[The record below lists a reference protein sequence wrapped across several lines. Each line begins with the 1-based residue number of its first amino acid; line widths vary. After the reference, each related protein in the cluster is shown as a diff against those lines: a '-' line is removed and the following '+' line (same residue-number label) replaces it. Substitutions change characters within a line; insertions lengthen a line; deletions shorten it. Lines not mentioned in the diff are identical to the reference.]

1 MTKFE
6 KLDALTEKNNGYL
19 FTKEVEKE
27 GISRTYLAKYVKNK
41 NLEKVAR
48 GIYIREEIWPDE
60 LFILQ
65 QNYKRIV
72 FSLET
77 ALYLHGLLD
86 REYATIYVTLP
97 ANANQVGLREKGI
110 IVKQLKKEFY
120 LLGQTEVKT
129 YFDNTVVIY
138 DKERC
143 ICDLIKEKEKIE
155 VQTFQTAMKSYMR
168 SSDKDLTKLLSYA
181 SKLNMKEEVMK
192 YIEVMI

>member
-6 KLDALTEKNNGYL
+6 KLDVLTEKNNGYL
-19 FTKEVEKE
+19 FTKDVEKE

-48 GIYIREEIWPDE
+48 GIYIREDIWPDE

-129 YFDNTVVIY
+129 YFGNTVVIY